1 MFLRLLL
8 ATTPAVWLRL
18 YLVHSVVLRKKKSF
32 SLVLNIC
39 TAARTPIDKSGR
51 LLKRSARARR
61 IAPDKKWRPQ
71 QGSIYR
77 KNFDKTGKVRQDCD
91 ESHVTKLVK
100 SDKESVI
107 MALCRRYN
115 QGAQICVSAPA
126 RGYRSQWQVA
136 ATHTPPGGL
145 G

>member
-1 MFLRLLL
+1 MHGCEDPHRQ
-8 ATTPAVWLRL
+8 
-18 YLVHSVVLRKKKSF
+18 
-32 SLVLNIC
+32 N
-39 TAARTPIDKSGR
+39 GR
-51 LLKRSARARR
+51 LLKRSAGARR
-61 IAPDKKWRPQ
+61 IAPDKKWHPQ
-71 QGSIYR
+71 QGSINR
-77 KNFDKTGKVRQDCD
+77 KNFDKTEKVRQDCD

-107 MALCRRYN
+107 MAPCNRYN

-126 RGYRSQWQVA
+126 RGYTSQWQVA